1 MQQEK
6 PNKYR
11 VVVSERAA
19 RMHVSCAAF
28 LAEAAPE
35 AAERL
40 IDRFEAAARSL
51 EQMPRRCPWLEG
63 DYIPRGVYR
72 YRLFAEHYMIVYQ
85 IEDDTVYADYV
96 LDCRQDYG
104 WLLR

>member
-1 MQQEK
+1 MYVAITRAKERLYLTRSK
-6 PNKYR
+6 RRFPYGYKEDNYR
-11 VVVSERAA
+11 TTRSLFVSEMEGA
-19 RMHVSCAAF
+19 
-28 LAEAAPE
+28 
-35 AAERL
+35 
-40 IDRFEAAARSL
+40 L
-51 EQMPRRCPWLEG
+51 ELPVQTAYQRYSG